1 MSKDILVVDDDKVL
15 NRLVLEQLKKMGYN
29 ASGALNWTEAQSYLS
44 KNEPELVIL
53 DCRLPDCDGY
63 KVIPELSEQQP
74 VIVFTAYASVR
85 NAVQAIKNGA
95 TEYLTKPVDLEEFEL
110 VVSRVLEHATL
121 RRDHQFFKQQIQATS
136 GKYMLGQSAAME
148 EVHNLI
154 NTVAPSDMTVLIEG
168 ESGVGKQLV
177 AQEIHQK
184 STRSKFNFVELDCCS
199 LHEQLFES
207 ELFGHERGAFTGANS
222 RKQGLIEGAE
232 NGTLFLD
239 EIGEIDSSIQAK
251 LLRVLE
257 SGQFRRLG
265 GTKDLKAN
273 VRIVAAT
280 NKNLEKMSKEG
291 SFRPDLFYRLSAFM
305 LHVSPLRER
314 RDDIPDLV
322 GHFILNHDFSR
333 RFNKVVSPKT
343 MEELIQYDW
352 PGNVRE
358 LKNVVERAIILSG
371 DQPTISPR
379 HLTYAITQTSESMGM
394 SLSFDHDPTLKEIE
408 QQYLQKILAKFS
420 GNRAN
425 VAEVMGI
432 SERNL
437 YRLIHKYH
445 LE

>member
-1 MSKDILVVDDDKVL
+1 MSNDILVVDDDKVL
-15 NRLVLEQLKKMGYN
+15 NRLVIEQLKNMGYN
-29 ASGALNWTEAQSYLS
+29 GNSAHSWAEAQDYLS
-44 KNEPELVIL
+44 KNEPGLVIL

-85 NAVQAIKNGA
+85 SAVNAIKNGA

-110 VVSRVLEHATL
+110 VVTRVLEHATL
-121 RRDHQFFKQQIQATS
+121 RRDHKFCKQKMQALN
-136 GKYMLGQSAAME
+136 GKNVLGHTMAMQN
-148 EVHNLI
+148 VHNLI
-154 NTVAPSDMTVLIEG
+154 NSVAPSDMTVLIEG

-177 AQEIHQK
+177 AQEIHRN
-184 STRSKFNFVELDCCS
+184 STRSEFHFVEIDCCS

-239 EIGEIDSSIQAK
+239 EIGEIDSSIQSK

-280 NKNLEKMSKEG
+280 NKQLEKMSSEG
-291 SFRPDLFYRLSAFM
+291 SFRPDLYYRLSAFM
-305 LHVSPLRER
+305 LQVPPLRER
-314 RDDIPDLV
+314 REDISDLV
-322 GHFILNHDFSR
+322 NYFILNHDFSR
-333 RFNKVVSPKT
+333 RFNKEISPKT

-352 PGNVRE
+352 PGNIRE

-371 DQPTISPR
+371 DQSIILPS
-379 HLTYAITQTSESMGM
+379 HLTYAITQTAGSMGV
-394 SLSFDHDPTLKEIE
+394 SLNFNHDPTLKEIE
-408 QQYLQKILAKFS
+408 QLYLQKIITKFS
-420 GNRAN
+420 GNRAH
-425 VAEVMGI
+425 VAEIMGI

-437 YRLIHKYH
+437 YRLIRKYQID
-445 LE
+445 

>member
-1 MSKDILVVDDDKVL
+1 MSKDILVIDDDKVL
-15 NRLVLEQLKKMGYN
+15 NGLVVEQLKKMGYN
-29 ASGALNWTEAQSYLS
+29 GNSALSWAEAQSYLS
-44 KNEPELVIL
+44 ENEPKLIIL

-63 KVIPELSEQQP
+63 KIIPELSELQP

-85 NAVQAIKNGA
+85 NAVRAIKDGA
-95 TEYLTKPVDLEEFEL
+95 TEYLTKPVNLEEFEL
-110 VVSRVLEHATL
+110 VVTRVLEHATL
-121 RRDHQFFKQQIQATS
+121 RRDHQFFKQKMQANNGNYT
-136 GKYMLGQSAAME
+136 LGQSLAMQQ
-148 EVHNLI
+148 VHNLI
-154 NTVAPSDMTVLIEG
+154 ETVAPSDMTVLIEG

-177 AQEIHQK
+177 AQEIHRN
-184 STRSKFNFVELDCCS
+184 SARSEFNFVELDCCS

-239 EIGEIDSSIQAK
+239 EIGEIDGSIQAK

-280 NKNLEKMSKEG
+280 NKKLEEMAKEG

-305 LHVSPLRER
+305 LHVPPLRKR
-314 RDDIPDLV
+314 RDDIPGLV
-322 GHFILNHDFSR
+322 EYFILNHDFSR

-371 DQPTISPR
+371 DQSIVLPC
-379 HLTYAITQTSESMGM
+379 HLTYAITQTAESMGV

-408 QQYLQKILAKFS
+408 QLYLQTILTKFS
-420 GNRAN
+420 GNRAS

-437 YRLIHKYH
+437 YRLISKYQ
-445 LE
+445 LN